1 MKKIIHQ
8 IDKNNRRIHLLH
20 PPKKNYREMTTK
32 RFTTKEKATTKAKF
46 KEFKR
51 EHREAWL
58 DGRDKLIQAIAGTKF
73 TPSYELK
80 VTLQA
85 Q

>member
-8 IDKNNRRIHLLH
+8 IDKNNRRVHLLY
-20 PPKKNYREMTTK
+20 PPKKNHREISTK
-32 RFTTKEKATTKAKF
+32 RFTAKERATAKTKF

-51 EHREAWL
+51 KYREAWL
-58 DGRDKLIQAIAGTKF
+58 DGRDKLIQAIATTEF
-73 TPSYELK
+73 TPTYELK